1 MSSNGLFG
9 FYRGIVLDNRDP
21 EIDSSGNSYGR
32 VKVFIPALMED
43 EETGVWAWPANN
55 PVGGRHD
62 YDLSKKKNQNKGD
75 FNYCGSFMIPPSN
88 SAVWLFFENGD
99 SSRPYYFSA
108 FDSAS
113 KPAPP
118 EMINGSKPEERWLIF
133 RSPQGRTIIVSDDS
147 ENCRIEITGKK
158 NNLKDPYTLSGNQKS
173 ILIEDGP
180 NEKVLITDQN
190 GNYVNINTKTNDI
203 NIKANGIVRIDGGSS
218 IYLKSQYVGIDC
230 NRFAVQSNGV
240 DIITN
245 GDSRIG
251 GSGKVSLTGSA
262 VAFDAASVSSN
273 SGNADSPGA
282 FTPDPRQNT
291 GDR

>member
-1 MSSNGLFG
+1 MNSNNLFG

-21 EIDSSGNSYGR
+21 EISESGNTYGR
-32 VKVFIPALMED
+32 VKVYIPTLMED

-62 YDLSKKKNQNKGD
+62 MTISNKTNSNNGD
-75 FNYCGSFMIPPSN
+75 FNYCGTFMIPPSN
-88 SAVWLFFENGD
+88 SALWIFFENGD
-99 SSRPYYFSA
+99 SSRPFYFGA

-118 EMINGSKPEERWLIF
+118 EMIKGSKPEERWLIF
-133 RSPQGRTIIVSDDS
+133 RSPQGRAIIISDDGD
-147 ENCRIEITGKK
+147 NCRVEITGKK
-158 NNLKDPYTLSGNQKS
+158 DNLTDPYGIKGNQKT
-173 ILIEDGP
+173 ILIEDGK
-180 NEKVLITDQN
+180 NEKILISDQN
-190 GNYVNINTKTNDI
+190 GNYININTNTNDI
-203 NIKANGIVRIDGGSS
+203 NINSKNIVRIHADNS
-218 IYLKSQYVGIDC
+218 IYLDAPYIGIKCDKIGINS
-230 NRFAVQSNGV
+230 NRL

-273 SGNADSPGA
+273 SGEADSPS
-282 FTPDPRQNT
+282 PLISDPGTNS